1 MASHPRVAAFLCHAD
16 DDIAVTSDTHS
27 DFLAPASDVDTVRRG
42 RSGSYPKFAR
52 GSGPSG
58 HDNKGAVPDRA
69 CVGYN
74 FLMTDPEAQIVSILR
89 NDPLRWHILEL
100 VRSIELPD
108 CWIGAGFVRN
118 AIWDHLHDRAP
129 SPLTGD
135 VDVIWYDPD
144 RTDPGLDRACEDAL
158 RTVEPAI
165 AWSVKTKPECMSVM
179 QTRSIGQRLTRCDT
193 GRKQQ
198 PLSRPVD
205 TGSGV

>member
-27 DFLAPASDVDTVRRG
+27 DFLASASDVDTVRRG

-89 NDPLRWHILEL
+89 NDPPVGIFWSLFVQSSCLI
-100 VRSIELPD
+100 
-108 CWIGAGFVRN
+108 AG
-118 AIWDHLHDRAP
+118 
-129 SPLTGD
+129 SE
-135 VDVIWYDPD
+135 
-144 RTDPGLDRACEDAL
+144 PGLSEMRFGTICM
-158 RTVEPAI
+158 I
-165 AWSVKTKPECMSVM
+165 A
-179 QTRSIGQRLTRCDT
+179 RHHR
-193 GRKQQ
+193 
-198 PLSRPVD
+198 
-205 TGSGV
+205 